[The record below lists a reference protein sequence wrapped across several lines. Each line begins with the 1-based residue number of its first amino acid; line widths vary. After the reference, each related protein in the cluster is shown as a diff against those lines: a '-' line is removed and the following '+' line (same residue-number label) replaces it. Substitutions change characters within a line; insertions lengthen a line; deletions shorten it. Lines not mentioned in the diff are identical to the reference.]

1 MRKEEIITINDR
13 GNELTFRIRE
23 MPATQLEGW
32 LFRVG
37 TALASTGFAKTED
50 IADGIDTTKYIAN
63 FLVKDGL
70 RFLGNLDYEKVV
82 KPLVDD
88 LYSCVEQKV
97 GEAYL
102 AVTADNIDSK
112 VEDIRS
118 LFAIQKAVIT
128 LHLGFSDL
136 AEPQPPRNP
145 QPRGFRAAQTA
156 NCSPLFAP
164 LIINHYATLYELQTV
179 YDYEDALMMLECM
192 QVDSYN
198 QWALQQA
205 AEREAGHGNH
215 Y

>member
-23 MPATQLEGW
+23 MPATRLERW
-32 LFRVG
+32 LILVG
-37 TALASTGFAKTED
+37 KALASTGFAKDVD
-50 IADGIDTTKYIAN
+50 IADGMDTTKVIADI
-63 FLVKDGL
+63 LMKDGL
-70 RFLGNLDYEKVV
+70 RCLGNLDYDKTV
-82 KPLVDD
+82 KPLLDE
-88 LYSCVEQKV
+88 LYTCVEQKV

-128 LHLGFSDL
+128 LHLGFFGIGGASGS
-136 AEPQPPRNP
+136 AKSPSPEAS
-145 QPRGFRAAQTA
+145 RGAQTA

-205 AEREAGHGNH
+205 AEREAGHGNR
-215 Y
+215 

>member
-23 MPATQLEGW
+23 MPATKLEGW

-70 RFLGNLDYEKVV
+70 RFLGNLNYEKVV

-128 LHLGFSDL
+128 LHLGFFGLGGAS
-136 AEPQPPRNP
+136 ASAKSPSPEASGQPKPRIV
-145 QPRGFRAAQTA
+145 PRSSRP
-156 NCSPLFAP
+156 S
-164 LIINHYATLYELQTV
+164 
-179 YDYEDALMMLECM
+179 
-192 QVDSYN
+192 
-198 QWALQQA
+198 
-205 AEREAGHGNH
+205 
-215 Y
+215 

>member
-112 VEDIRS
+112 VEDIKS

-128 LHLGFSDL
+128 LHLGFFGLGGAS
-136 AEPQPPRNP
+136 ASAKSPSPEASGQPKPRIV
-145 QPRGFRAAQTA
+145 PRSSRP
-156 NCSPLFAP
+156 S
-164 LIINHYATLYELQTV
+164 
-179 YDYEDALMMLECM
+179 
-192 QVDSYN
+192 
-198 QWALQQA
+198 
-205 AEREAGHGNH
+205 
-215 Y
+215 

>member
-37 TALASTGFAKTED
+37 TGLASTGFAKTED

-128 LHLGFSDL
+128 LHLGFFGLGGAS
-136 AEPQPPRNP
+136 ASAKSPSPEASGQPKPRIV
-145 QPRGFRAAQTA
+145 PRSSRP
-156 NCSPLFAP
+156 S
-164 LIINHYATLYELQTV
+164 
-179 YDYEDALMMLECM
+179 
-192 QVDSYN
+192 
-198 QWALQQA
+198 
-205 AEREAGHGNH
+205 
-215 Y
+215 

>member
-23 MPATQLEGW
+23 MPATKLEGW

-128 LHLGFSDL
+128 LHLGFFGIGGVSDS
-136 AEPQPPRNP
+136 AKSPSPEASGQPKPRIV
-145 QPRGFRAAQTA
+145 PRSSRP
-156 NCSPLFAP
+156 S
-164 LIINHYATLYELQTV
+164 
-179 YDYEDALMMLECM
+179 
-192 QVDSYN
+192 
-198 QWALQQA
+198 
-205 AEREAGHGNH
+205 
-215 Y
+215 